1 MLKPYIL
8 NYTYIYLT
16 LPAKGLLTTIQ
27 FIMYKRKQR
36 HDKVYQQG
44 QFIIK
49 ALAIAAFL
57 VRSIQVRNSDLTM
70 KETLGSIEMDIM
82 SCIIGL
88 ASVCSGNDGWDS
100 VCRYI
105 SEAGVTLPEKLHS
118 RMQYFSD
125 NEDME

>member
-1 MLKPYIL
+1 MC
-8 NYTYIYLT
+8 
-16 LPAKGLLTTIQ
+16 
-27 FIMYKRKQR
+27 KRKQR

-82 SCIIGL
+82 SSIIGL
-88 ASVCSGNDGWDS
+88 ASVCSGNDSWDS

-105 SEAGVTLPEKLHS
+105 SEAGVTLPEKLYS
-118 RMQYFSD
+118 RMQYLFD
-125 NEDME
+125 NEDIE